1 MDNILYCYR
10 SEHQDKQSQH
20 LIRFSRDFKDQIS
33 ETKKHDKKEERRVH
47 ENERN

>member
-10 SEHQDKQSQH
+10 SEHQDKQH